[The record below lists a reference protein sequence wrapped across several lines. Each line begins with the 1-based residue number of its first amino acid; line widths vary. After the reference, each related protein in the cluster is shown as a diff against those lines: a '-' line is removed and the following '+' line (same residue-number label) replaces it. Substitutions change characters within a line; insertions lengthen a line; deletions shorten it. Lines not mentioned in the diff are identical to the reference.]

1 MVIPSTRWLAIDYF
15 TYFFAYSIKLPFWSV
30 WLQGEGIDAEM
41 IGVLLGVGLAA
52 RFLGAMFITPLVK
65 EPSK

>member
-15 TYFFAYSIKLPFWSV
+15 TYFFAYSIFLPFWPI

-41 IGVLLGVGLAA
+41 SGCY
-52 RFLGAMFITPLVK
+52 
-65 EPSK
+65 